1 MRNRLCAAAA
11 AFLLAGTAFGQ
22 GGARDAGERA
32 ASLQAA
38 FIRVANEVGPSVV
51 GVYNIR
57 KARVAGFVVRP
68 GGHFDLDEFFRQFDS
83 PIERR
88 SIGSGVIIDPAGY
101 ILTNEHV
108 VGNADAIEVML
119 PDGRRFEGRVA
130 GTDARSDMAVLK
142 IDAENLPAAT
152 LGDSDGVKTGQ
163 WAIAIGNPFGIVEEN
178 PMPTMTV
185 GVVSALHRR
194 LGGPAIGGRY
204 YGDLIQ
210 TDAAIN
216 PGNSG
221 GPLLNLNGEV
231 VGINAAIISPSGAF
245 AGIGF
250 AIPVNRAKE
259 VLQQLKEGKAIDYGW
274 LGIGVQSLDRDLAAE
289 FGVSDLLGALVVTI
303 VPGSPAA
310 AAGIAVGDVIR
321 ECTGVQ
327 VKDADALMEQIGTTR
342 AGTTLRLKVL
352 REGREVAIDA
362 TVGRKG
368 EKVT

>member
-1 MRNRLCAAAA
+1 
-11 AFLLAGTAFGQ
+11 
-22 GGARDAGERA
+22 
-32 ASLQAA
+32 
-38 FIRVANEVGPSVV
+38 
-51 GVYNIR
+51 
-57 KARVAGFVVRP
+57 
-68 GGHFDLDEFFRQFDS
+68 
-83 PIERR
+83 
-88 SIGSGVIIDPAGY
+88 
-101 ILTNEHV
+101 
-108 VGNADAIEVML
+108 
-119 PDGRRFEGRVA
+119 
-130 GTDARSDMAVLK
+130 
-142 IDAENLPAAT
+142 
-152 LGDSDGVKTGQ
+152 
-163 WAIAIGNPFGIVEEN
+163 
-178 PMPTMTV
+178 
-185 GVVSALHRR
+185 
-194 LGGPAIGGRY
+194 
-204 YGDLIQ
+204 
-210 TDAAIN
+210 
-216 PGNSG
+216 
-221 GPLLNLNGEV
+221 